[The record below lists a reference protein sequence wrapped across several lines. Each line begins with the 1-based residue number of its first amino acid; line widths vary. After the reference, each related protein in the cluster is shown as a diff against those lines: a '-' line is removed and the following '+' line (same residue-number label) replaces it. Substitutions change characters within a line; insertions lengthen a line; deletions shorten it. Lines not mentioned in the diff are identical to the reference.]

1 MTESANAA
9 NPAETAQAL
18 LGELGERAAQVKERW
33 WIPLL
38 AGLVSAALGLA
49 VLAAG
54 WGVGSLGIVTGLL
67 FIVRGAA
74 LALNPAYAARGS
86 GEHVLAGIIGALAGL
101 VLFAWPGLTGQ
112 ALVLFAGVWLVVSG
126 GFQIIVSAARRRE
139 LPYWR
144 LTLALGVIELLLGLW
159 AMRTPAP
166 ALASTGAVIGIWAVI
181 TGILYCVLSFE
192 IRTATRH

>member
-9 NPAETAQAL
+9 ETAQSL
-18 LGELGERAAQVKERW
+18 LGELGDRAAQVKERW

-38 AGLVSAALGLA
+38 AGLASAALGLA
-49 VLAAG
+49 ILAAG
-54 WGVGSLGIVTGLL
+54 WSVGSLGIVTALL
-67 FIVRGAA
+67 FIVHGAA

-86 GEHVLAGIIGALAGL
+86 GEHVLAGIIGAIAGL

-126 GFQIIVSAARRRE
+126 GFQVVASAARRRQ
-139 LPYWR
+139 LPCWR

-159 AMRTPAP
+159 AMRTPSATSV
-166 ALASTGAVIGIWAVI
+166 STGAVLGIWAVM
-181 TGILYCVLSFE
+181 TGILLSVLAFE
-192 IRTATRH
+192 IRPPAQH

>member
-1 MTESANAA
+1 MTQSANAA
-9 NPAETAQAL
+9 ESTQSL
-18 LGELGERAAQVKERW
+18 LGEPGGRAAQVNERW
-33 WIPLL
+33 RIPLL

-54 WGVGSLGIVTGLL
+54 WSAGSLGVVTGLL

-86 GEHVLAGIIGALAGL
+86 GEHVLAGIVGAIAGL
-101 VLFAWPGLTGQ
+101 VLFAWPGPTGQ
-112 ALVLFAGVWLVVSG
+112 VLVLFAGVWLVTSG
-126 GFQIIVSAARRRE
+126 GFQVIVSAARRRE

-159 AMRTPAP
+159 AMRTPGVT
-166 ALASTGAVIGIWAVI
+166 LVSTAAVIGIWAVM
-181 TGILYCVLSFE
+181 TGVLHCVLAFE
-192 IRTATRH
+192 IRTAPQH

>member
-1 MTESANAA
+1 MTESAGA
-9 NPAETAQAL
+9 AETTQSL
-18 LGELGERAAQVKERW
+18 LGELGDRAAQVKERW

-38 AGLVSAALGLA
+38 AGLVSAALGLV

-54 WGVGSLGIVTGLL
+54 WSAGSLGVVTGLL

-86 GEHVLAGIIGALAGL
+86 GEHVLAGITGALAGL
-101 VLFAWPGLTGQ
+101 VLFAWPGPTGQ
-112 ALVLFAGVWLVVSG
+112 VLVLFAGVWLVVSG
-126 GFQIIVSAARRRE
+126 GFQIVVSAARRRE

-166 ALASTGAVIGIWAVI
+166 TLVSTGAVIGIWAVI
-181 TGILYCVLSFE
+181 TGILYCVLAFE
-192 IRTATRH
+192 IRTATQH

>member
-1 MTESANAA
+1 MNQSASAA
-9 NPAETAQAL
+9 QTTQSL
-18 LGELGERAAQVKERW
+18 LGELGDRAAQVKERW

-38 AGLVSAALGLA
+38 AGLVSVAFGLA

-54 WGVGSLGIVTGLL
+54 RSVGSLGVVTGLL

-126 GFQIIVSAARRRE
+126 GFQVVVSAARRRE

-144 LTLALGVIELLLGLW
+144 FTLALGAIEVLLGLW
-159 AMRTPAP
+159 AMRTPA
-166 ALASTGAVIGIWAVI
+166 ATLASTGAVIGIWAVL
-181 TGILYCVLSFE
+181 TGILYCVLGFE

>member
-1 MTESANAA
+1 MNQSASAA
-9 NPAETAQAL
+9 QTTQSL
-18 LGELGERAAQVKERW
+18 LGELGDRAAQVKERW

-38 AGLVSAALGLA
+38 AGLVSVAFGLA

-54 WGVGSLGIVTGLL
+54 WSVGSLGVVTGLL

-74 LALNPAYAARGS
+74 LALNPAYAAKGS
-86 GEHVLAGIIGALAGL
+86 GEHVLAGVTGALAGL

-112 ALVLFAGVWLVVSG
+112 VLVLFAGVWLVVSG
-126 GFQIIVSAARRRE
+126 GFQIVVSAARRGE

-159 AMRTPAP
+159 AMRTPSAT
-166 ALASTGAVIGIWAVI
+166 LVSTSAVIGIWAVM
-181 TGILYCVLSFE
+181 TGVLCCVLAFE
-192 IRTATRH
+192 IRTATQH

>member
-1 MTESANAA
+1 MTQSASA
-9 NPAETAQAL
+9 AETTQSL
-18 LGELGERAAQVKERW
+18 SGEPGGRAAQVNERW
-33 WIPLL
+33 RIPLL

-54 WGVGSLGIVTGLL
+54 WSAGSLGVVTGLL

-74 LALNPAYAARGS
+74 LALNPAYAAKGS
-86 GEHVLAGIIGALAGL
+86 GEHVLAGVTGAMAGL
-101 VLFAWPGLTGQ
+101 VLFAWPGPTGQ
-112 ALVLFAGVWLVVSG
+112 VLVLFAGVWLVVSG
-126 GFQIIVSAARRRE
+126 GFQIVVSAARRRE

-166 ALASTGAVIGIWAVI
+166 TLVSTGAVIGIWSVM
-181 TGILYCVLSFE
+181 TGILYCVLAFE

>member
-1 MTESANAA
+1 MTQSASA
-9 NPAETAQAL
+9 AETTQSL
-18 LGELGERAAQVKERW
+18 SGEPGGRAAQVNERW
-33 WIPLL
+33 RIPLL

-54 WGVGSLGIVTGLL
+54 WSAGSLGVVTGLL

-86 GEHVLAGIIGALAGL
+86 GEHVLAGITGALAGL
-101 VLFAWPGLTGQ
+101 VLFAWPGPTGQ
-112 ALVLFAGVWLVVSG
+112 VLVLFAGVWLVVSG
-126 GFQIIVSAARRRE
+126 GFQVVVSAARRRE

-144 LTLALGVIELLLGLW
+144 LTLALGLIELLLGLW

-166 ALASTGAVIGIWAVI
+166 TLVSTGAVIGIWAVM
-181 TGILYCVLSFE
+181 TGILYCVLAFE
-192 IRTATRH
+192 IRTATHH

>member
-1 MTESANAA
+1 MTESAGA
-9 NPAETAQAL
+9 AETTQSL
-18 LGELGERAAQVKERW
+18 LGELGDRAAQVKERW

-54 WGVGSLGIVTGLL
+54 WSAGSLGVVTGLL

-74 LALNPAYAARGS
+74 LALNPAYAASGS
-86 GEHVLAGIIGALAGL
+86 GEHVLAGITGAMAGL

-112 ALVLFAGVWLVVSG
+112 VLVLFTGVWLVVSG
-126 GFQIIVSAARRRE
+126 GFQVVVSAARRRE

-144 LTLALGVIELLLGLW
+144 LTLALGLIELLLGLW

-166 ALASTGAVIGIWAVI
+166 TSVSTGAIIGIWAVM
-181 TGILYCVLSFE
+181 TGILYCVLAFE
-192 IRTATRH
+192 IRTATQH

>member
-1 MTESANAA
+1 MNQSASAA
-9 NPAETAQAL
+9 QTTQSL
-18 LGELGERAAQVKERW
+18 LGELGDRAAQVKERW

-38 AGLVSAALGLA
+38 AGLVSVAFGLA

-54 WGVGSLGIVTGLL
+54 WSVGSLGVVTGLL

-74 LALNPAYAARGS
+74 LALNPAYAAKGS
-86 GEHVLAGIIGALAGL
+86 GEHVLAGVTGALAGL

-112 ALVLFAGVWLVVSG
+112 VLVLFAGVWLVVSG
-126 GFQIIVSAARRRE
+126 GFQIVVSAARRRE

-159 AMRTPAP
+159 AMRTPSAT
-166 ALASTGAVIGIWAVI
+166 LVSTSAVIGIWAVM
-181 TGILYCVLSFE
+181 TGVLCCVLAFE
-192 IRTATRH
+192 IRTATQH

>member
-1 MTESANAA
+1 MNQSASAA
-9 NPAETAQAL
+9 QTTQSL
-18 LGELGERAAQVKERW
+18 LGELGDRAAQVKERW

-38 AGLVSAALGLA
+38 AGLVSVAFGLA

-54 WGVGSLGIVTGLL
+54 RSVGSLGVVTGLL

-74 LALNPAYAARGS
+74 LALNPAYAAKGS
-86 GEHVLAGIIGALAGL
+86 GEHVLAGVTGALAGL
-101 VLFAWPGLTGQ
+101 VLFAWPGLTGE

-126 GFQIIVSAARRRE
+126 GFQVVVSAARRRE

-144 LTLALGVIELLLGLW
+144 FTLALGAIEVLLGLW
-159 AMRTPAP
+159 AMRTPA
-166 ALASTGAVIGIWAVI
+166 ATLASTGAVIGIWAVL
-181 TGILYCVLSFE
+181 TGILYCVLGFE

>member
-1 MTESANAA
+1 MTESAS
-9 NPAETAQAL
+9 PAETAQAL
-18 LGELGERAAQVKERW
+18 LGELGDRAAQVKERW

-38 AGLVSAALGLA
+38 AGLVSAGLGLV

-54 WGVGSLGIVTGLL
+54 WSAGSLGVVTGLL

-74 LALNPAYAARGS
+74 LALNPAYAASGS
-86 GEHVLAGIIGALAGL
+86 GEHVLAGITGAMAGL

-112 ALVLFAGVWLVVSG
+112 VLVLFTGVWLVVSG
-126 GFQIIVSAARRRE
+126 GFQVVVSAARRRE

-144 LTLALGVIELLLGLW
+144 LTLALGLIELLLGLW

-166 ALASTGAVIGIWAVI
+166 TSVSTGAIIGIWAVM
-181 TGILYCVLSFE
+181 TGILYCVLAFE
-192 IRTATRH
+192 IRTATQH

>member
-1 MTESANAA
+1 MTESAGA
-9 NPAETAQAL
+9 AETTQSL
-18 LGELGERAAQVKERW
+18 LGELGDRAAQVKERW

-38 AGLVSAALGLA
+38 AGLVSAALGLV

-54 WGVGSLGIVTGLL
+54 WSAGSLGVVTGLL

-74 LALNPAYAARGS
+74 LALNPAYAASGS
-86 GEHVLAGIIGALAGL
+86 GEHVLAGITGAMAGL

-112 ALVLFAGVWLVVSG
+112 VLVLFTGVWLVVSG
-126 GFQIIVSAARRRE
+126 GFQVVVSAARRRE

-144 LTLALGVIELLLGLW
+144 LTLALGLIELLLGLW

-166 ALASTGAVIGIWAVI
+166 TSVSTGAIIGIWAVM
-181 TGILYCVLSFE
+181 TGILYCVLAFE
-192 IRTATRH
+192 IRTATHH

>member
-1 MTESANAA
+1 MTQSASA
-9 NPAETAQAL
+9 AETTQSL
-18 LGELGERAAQVKERW
+18 SGEPGGRAAQVNERW
-33 WIPLL
+33 RIPLL

-54 WGVGSLGIVTGLL
+54 WSAGSLGVVTGLL

-74 LALNPAYAARGS
+74 LALNPAYAASGS
-86 GEHVLAGIIGALAGL
+86 GEHVLAGITGAMAGL

-112 ALVLFAGVWLVVSG
+112 VLVLFTGVWLVVSG
-126 GFQIIVSAARRRE
+126 GFQVVVSAARRRE

-144 LTLALGVIELLLGLW
+144 LTLALGLIELLLGLW

-166 ALASTGAVIGIWAVI
+166 TSVSTGAIIGIWAVM
-181 TGILYCVLSFE
+181 TGILYCVLAFE
-192 IRTATRH
+192 IRTATQH

>member
-1 MTESANAA
+1 MTQSASA
-9 NPAETAQAL
+9 AETTQSL
-18 LGELGERAAQVKERW
+18 SGEPGRRTAQVNERW
-33 WIPLL
+33 RIPLL

-54 WGVGSLGIVTGLL
+54 WSAGSLGVVTGLL

-166 ALASTGAVIGIWAVI
+166 TLVSTGAVIGIWAVI
-181 TGILYCVLSFE
+181 TGILYCVLAFE
-192 IRTATRH
+192 IRTATQH